1 MEIELLAFTDK
12 GFALAERLAAVLGGR
27 ASRCN
32 APDSLAVWTQRAFS
46 RAQALVF
53 VGAAGIAVRAI
64 APYILHKAHDP
75 AVVVVD
81 ECARFAVPILSGHL
95 GGANA
100 LARRIS
106 ACCGAAPVL
115 TTATD
120 ANGVFAVDEWARLQG
135 MRVLNP
141 EKIKRIS
148 ARLLAGGTVSLYSD
162 WPVAGTPP
170 ECVRITAD
178 STCDIR
184 VSLWPEEDDAL
195 HLIPAVAVLGV
206 GCRKGTA
213 CVEIERALG
222 AFLAAG
228 RVHRQAICKVCSIDL
243 KKAEP
248 GLTAFCAKHSLPF
261 ETYSAQQLAA
271 VGGVFSAS
279 AFVQCVTGVDNVCE
293 RAAVCGSGGAL
304 YLKKFAGGGV
314 TLAMA
319 LMPFAPDWRWQ
330 NG

>member
-1 MEIELLAFTDK
+1 MTNEVIQNILT
-12 GFALAERLAAVLGGR
+12 RRSV
-27 ASRCN
+27 
-32 APDSLAVWTQRAFS
+32 RAFQE
-46 RAQALVF
+46 RPVEREKIDAILQC
-53 VGAAGIAVRAI
+53 AVH
-64 APYILHKAHDP
+64 AP
-75 AVVVVD
+75 
-81 ECARFAVPILSGHL
+81 
-95 GGANA
+95 
-100 LARRIS
+100 S
-106 ACCGAAPVL
+106 AMNRQTWHFSA
-115 TTATD
+115 
-120 ANGVFAVDEWARLQG
+120 
-135 MRVLNP
+135 VLNP
-141 EKIKRIS
+141 EKIKWIS

-213 CVEIERALG
+213 CAEIERALG

>member
-27 ASRCN
+27 ALRCN

-135 MRVLNP
+135 MRLLNP
-141 EKIKRIS
+141 E
-148 ARLLAGGTVSLYSD
+148 
-162 WPVAGTPP
+162 
-170 ECVRITAD
+170 
-178 STCDIR
+178 
-184 VSLWPEEDDAL
+184 
-195 HLIPAVAVLGV
+195 
-206 GCRKGTA
+206 
-213 CVEIERALG
+213 
-222 AFLAAG
+222 
-228 RVHRQAICKVCSIDL
+228 
-243 KKAEP
+243 
-248 GLTAFCAKHSLPF
+248 
-261 ETYSAQQLAA
+261 
-271 VGGVFSAS
+271 
-279 AFVQCVTGVDNVCE
+279 
-293 RAAVCGSGGAL
+293 
-304 YLKKFAGGGV
+304 
-314 TLAMA
+314 
-319 LMPFAPDWRWQ
+319 
-330 NG
+330 